1 MKMITVKMNCVFCGR
16 PHSVSVPS
24 KGYQLWRP
32 GELIQ
37 RAMPTVSATER
48 EQLISRICPKCQE
61 SIFDEPADIDDDT
74 GFDPYL
80 GCYTDDC

>member
-16 PHSVSVPS
+16 PHSVTVPTRD
-24 KGYQLWRP
+24 YHAWEA

-37 RAMPTVSATER
+37 KALPHATPTER
-48 EQLISRICPKCQE
+48 EQLISGICPKCQD

-74 GFDPYL
+74 GFDLYL